1 MALLADGKVAIN
13 PQGAQVGKW
22 KTHVEAAKV
31 RTIGLGGDSLISMDE
46 EGHFSIGP
54 RRVIPLCLLA
64 ERFPEIVDLLKMI
77 LLRVKGYLRRELN
90 PSSFFI
96 QRDPRSNLVSEF
108 LLFEDPQRWST
119 VLDFKQDEKN
129 GDVLRS
135 ALTPTDIRVASGKF
149 PFGNREASELG
160 LAVFSKYAGMEGTT
174 FQETVEEEIC
184 RRLCLEAV
192 CFIGDT
198 DVESLRW
205 VTQQWF
211 RKTSNPKPGIDLDLQ
226 VTLTAPV
233 IGAGAP
239 AAAYL
244 PSAFQRLNTE
254 CILPEPYSVA
264 CAIGAVVGVVEAH
277 LTGEIRPTAS
287 GKYSLH
293 TPQGKEVFD
302 TPPQALDRGRMILEV
317 LAGEQMA
324 KNHVADPLTNFST
337 EERKVKTSSG
347 QEVYLE
353 TVLHMEATGRPNVW
367 KQYKKLD

>member
-1 MALLADGKVAIN
+1 M
-13 PQGAQVGKW
+13 
-22 KTHVEAAKV
+22 
-31 RTIGLGGDSLISMDE
+31 RTW
-46 EGHFSIGP
+46 
-54 RRVIPLCLLA
+54 R
-64 ERFPEIVDLLKMI
+64 K
-77 LLRVKGYLRRELN
+77 
-90 PSSFFI
+90 SSF
-96 QRDPRSNLVSEF
+96 Q
-108 LLFEDPQRWST
+108 
-119 VLDFKQDEKN
+119 
-129 GDVLRS
+129 
-135 ALTPTDIRVASGKF
+135 
-149 PFGNREASELG
+149 EA
-160 LAVFSKYAGMEGTT
+160 
-174 FQETVEEEIC
+174 VEEEIC

-198 DVESLRW
+198 DLESLHW

-244 PSAFQRLNTE
+244 PPAFQRLNTE

-264 CAIGAVVGVVEAH
+264 CAIGAVVGVVEVH

-302 TPPQALDRGRMILEV
+302 TLPQALDRGRMILEA

-324 KNHVADPLTNFST
+324 KESRCRSPHDFST
-337 EERKVKTSSG
+337 EEKKVKTSSG